1 MMGAGNSAG
10 NWCGIMGE
18 VKDLFGNLVDVEVV
32 SGITQE
38 KFPRLPRCAEFMVCA
53 YLTKLGYYCVHV
65 DTIGFDII
73 LDYEGHSY
81 RVDVKATSNYQRG
94 PRKESCE
101 WSFAKSNYK
110 PSSGGRERYS
120 SRPIRPD
127 EVDLLALYHLEF
139 DSVVFVPVL
148 RPMHRMALP
157 AGQVRA
163 AGNGEASLSTA
174 IQQLRSVRP
183 QAADDGEDE
192 G

>member
-1 MMGAGNSAG
+1 MMGSGNSAD

-18 VKDLFGNLVDVEVV
+18 VKDLFGNLVDVGVV
-32 SGITQE
+32 SGIGQE
-38 KFPRLPRCAEFMVCA
+38 KFPRLPRYAEFMVCA
-53 YLTKLGYYCVHV
+53 YLTKLGYYCIHV

-81 RVDVKATSNYQRG
+81 RLDVKATSNYQRG

-101 WSFAKSNYK
+101 WSFAKSSYK
-110 PSSGGRERYS
+110 TSN
-120 SRPIRPD
+120 RPIRPD

-139 DSVVFVPVL
+139 DTVVFVPVL

-183 QAADDGEDE
+183 QAADDGESE
-192 G
+192 E